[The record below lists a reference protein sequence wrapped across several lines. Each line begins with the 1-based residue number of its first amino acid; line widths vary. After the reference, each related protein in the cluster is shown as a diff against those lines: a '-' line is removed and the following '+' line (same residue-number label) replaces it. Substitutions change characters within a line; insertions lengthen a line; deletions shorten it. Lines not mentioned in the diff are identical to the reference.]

1 MKKEKEPRKIISFD
15 WAIKTVL
22 RDKANADVLE
32 GLLSSLFKR
41 EVTVVELLESEGN
54 QEEAALKFNR
64 VDVLA
69 KLDGG
74 EEVIIEVQY
83 ETEVGFIKRLL
94 YGTSKA
100 IVDTLALGESYSRV
114 TKVYSVS
121 IVYFDIGEGDDYVY
135 HGRTEFKGRHTNH
148 ILKLKDRLTVGSIA
162 GNVPKTISGLDVM
175 PEYFLI
181 PLGCFTGVVKEDLDE
196 WIYAIKNMEV
206 PEDFKS
212 KGIKELKD
220 KLDVVSMDS
229 EARRTYTKYMEAKGS
244 DKGTLENAHAEGREE
259 RQPEIDEA
267 KRETEEERRLKE
279 EAQREKEEERRLKEE
294 AQREKEEERRQKE
307 TLHNVALNALID
319 AGFSEEDAQKQ
330 LKL

>member
-1 MKKEKEPRKIISFD
+1 MSEEKEPRKIVSFD
-15 WAIKTVL
+15 WAIKTIL

-32 GLLSSLFKR
+32 GLLSSLFER

-83 ETEVGFIKRLL
+83 ESEVGFIKRLL

-100 IVDTLALGESYSRV
+100 IVDTLSLGESYSQV
-114 TKVYSVS
+114 MKVYSVS
-121 IVYFDIGEGDDYVY
+121 IVHFNVGEGDDYVY
-135 HGRTEFKGRHTNH
+135 HGRTEFKGKHTNH
-148 ILKLKDRLTVGSIA
+148 VLKLKDRLTVGRVA
-162 GNVPKTISGLDVM
+162 GDVPKTLSGHDIM

-181 PLGCFTGVVKEDLDE
+181 PLGCFNGVVKEDLDE

-206 PEDFKS
+206 PERFHS
-212 KGIKELKD
+212 KGIQALKK
-220 KLDVVSMDS
+220 KLDVMSM
-229 EARRTYTKYMEAKGS
+229 EPKERRSYTRYMEAKGS
-244 DKGTLENAHAEGREE
+244 DKGTLEDAHAKGREE
-259 RQPEIDEA
+259 RQSEIDEA
-267 KRETEEERRLKE
+267 KRETEDARRRE
-279 EAQREKEEERRLKEE
+279 EA
-294 AQREKEEERRQKE
+294 
-307 TLHNVALNALID
+307 LHRVAVDALIG
-319 AGFSEEDAQKQ
+319 AGLSEEDAQKQ

>member
-1 MKKEKEPRKIISFD
+1 MSEEKEPRKIVSFD
-15 WAIKTVL
+15 WAIKTIL

-32 GLLSSLFKR
+32 GLLSSLFER
-41 EVTVVELLESEGN
+41 EVTVVDLLESEGN

-83 ETEVGFIKRLL
+83 ESEVGFIKRLL

-100 IVDTLALGESYSRV
+100 IVDTLSLGESYSQV
-114 TKVYSVS
+114 MKVYSVS
-121 IVYFDIGEGDDYVY
+121 IVHFDVGEGDDYVY
-135 HGRTEFKGRHTNH
+135 HGRTEFKGKHTNH
-148 ILKLKDRLTVGSIA
+148 VLKLKDRLTVGRVA
-162 GNVPKTISGLDVM
+162 GDVPKTISGHDIM

-181 PLGCFTGVVKEDLDE
+181 PLGCFKGVIKEDLDE

-206 PEDFKS
+206 PERFHS
-212 KGIKELKD
+212 KGIQALKK
-220 KLDVVSMDS
+220 KLDVMSM
-229 EARRTYTKYMEAKGS
+229 EPKERRSYTRYMEAKGS
-244 DKGTLENAHAEGREE
+244 DKGTLEDAHAKGREE

-267 KRETEEERRLKE
+267 KRETEDARS
-279 EAQREKEEERRLKEE
+279 
-294 AQREKEEERRQKE
+294 QKE
-307 TLHNVALNALID
+307 ALRQVAVDALIA
-319 AGFSEEDAQKQ
+319 AGLSEEDAQKQ

>member
-1 MKKEKEPRKIISFD
+1 MKKEKEPRKIVSFD
-15 WAIKTVL
+15 WAIKTIL

-41 EVTVVELLESEGN
+41 EVTVVDLLESEGN

-83 ETEVGFIKRLL
+83 ESEVGFIKRLL

-100 IVDTLALGESYSRV
+100 IVDTLALGDSYSRV
-114 TKVYSVS
+114 MKVYSVS
-121 IVYFDIGEGDDYVY
+121 IVYFNVGEGDDYVY

-148 ILKLKDRLTVGSIA
+148 ILKLKDRLTVGRVA
-162 GNVPKTISGLDVM
+162 GDVPKTISGLDSM

-181 PLGCFTGVVKEDLDE
+181 PLGCFKGVVKEDLDE

-212 KGIKELKD
+212 KGIKAMKE
-220 KLDVVSMDS
+220 KLDLVSMDS
-229 EARRTYTKYMEAKGS
+229 ESRRTYTQYMEAKGS
-244 DKGTLENAHAEGREE
+244 DKGTLEDAHAKGLDAGREE
-259 RQPEIDEA
+259 RQSEVDNA
-267 KRETEEERRLKE
+267 QREKE
-279 EAQREKEEERRLKEE
+279 EAQREKEE

-307 TLHNVALNALID
+307 EALREIVVLRARLK
-319 AGFSEEDAQKQ
+319 AMGEEGTVE
-330 LKL
+330 

>member
-1 MKKEKEPRKIISFD
+1 MSKKKEPRKIISFD
-15 WAIKTVL
+15 WAIKTIL

-41 EVTVVELLESEGN
+41 EVTVVNLLESESN
-54 QEEAALKFNR
+54 QEEASLKFNR

-83 ETEVGFIKRLL
+83 ESEVGFIKRLL

-100 IVDTLALGESYSRV
+100 IVDTLALGDSYSQV
-114 TKVYSVS
+114 IKVYSVS
-121 IVYFDIGEGDDYVY
+121 FVYFDIGEGDDYVY
-135 HGRTEFKGRHTNH
+135 HGRTQFKGRHTNH
-148 ILKLKDRLTVGSIA
+148 VLKLKDRLTVGAVA
-162 GNVPKTISGLDVM
+162 GNVPKTISGVDIM

-181 PLGCFTGVVKEDLDE
+181 PLGCFNDDINEDLDE

-212 KGIKELKD
+212 KGIKVMKK
-220 KLDVVSMDS
+220 KLDVVSMDP
-229 EARRTYTKYMEAKGS
+229 EARRAYTKYMEAKGS
-244 DKGTLENAHAEGREE
+244 DKGTLEDAHAKGREE

-267 KRETEEERRLKE
+267 KRKAEEALRREE
-279 EAQREKEEERRLKEE
+279 EAQREKE
-294 AQREKEEERRQKE
+294 AIRQ
-307 TLHNVALNALID
+307 VALDALMG
-319 AGFSEEDAQKQ
+319 AGLSEEDAQKQ
-330 LKL
+330 LNV

>member
-1 MKKEKEPRKIISFD
+1 MKKKKEPREIISFD

-32 GLLSSLFKR
+32 GLLTSLFKR
-41 EVTVVELLESEGN
+41 DVTVVELLESEGN

-83 ETEVGFIKRLL
+83 ESEVGFIKRLL

-114 TKVYSVS
+114 IKVYSVS

-148 ILKLKDRLTVGSIA
+148 ILKLKDRLTVGRIA
-162 GNVPKTISGLDVM
+162 GDVPETISDVDIM

-181 PLGCFTGVVKEDLDE
+181 PLSCFPGVVKEDLDE
-196 WIYAIKNMEV
+196 WIYAIKNMKV
-206 PEDFKS
+206 PEEFKS
-212 KGIKELKD
+212 KGID
-220 KLDVVSMDS
+220 KLKEKMDIVKMDP
-229 EARRTYTKYMEAKGS
+229 EARRAYTKYQEAKGS
-244 DKGTLENAHAEGREE
+244 DKGTLEDAHAKGREE

-267 KRETEEERRLKE
+267 KREAEEAQRREE
-279 EAQREKEEERRLKEE
+279 EAQREKESLL
-294 AQREKEEERRQKE
+294 Q
-307 TLHNVALNALID
+307 VAVNALIA
-319 AGFSEEDAQKQ
+319 AGFSEQDARNQ
-330 LKL
+330 LNLN